1 MPSILHNIIVSRRI
15 NFFFFS
21 TQAGLA
27 AVELVVSA
35 TSFWGSTGPNFRA
48 RHPRTTNAKG
58 NRMREALITMPSARV
73 TWIATMFLLL
83 YMGVEVGLGGWI
95 VTFMLRVR
103 HASPFA
109 SGMSETGFWLG
120 MTVGRVVLGFVTPRL
135 GENLA
140 ILVRS
145 MLLVSQSPGYGET

>member
-1 MPSILHNIIVSRRI
+1 MLPILYNIIVSKKI
-15 NFFFFS
+15 NSFS
-21 TQAGLA
+21 SQAGLA
-27 AVELVVSA
+27 AIELVVSA
-35 TSFWGSTGPNFRA
+35 SSFWGSTGSHFRA
-48 RHPRTTNAKG
+48 RHPRTTDANG
-58 NRMREALITMPSARV
+58 NRMREALIIMPSARV
-73 TWIATMFLLL
+73 TWIATIFLLL
-83 YMGVEVGLGGWI
+83 YTGVEVGLGGWI

-145 MLLVSQSPGYGET
+145 VLLAIWFPDQGEL

>member
-1 MPSILHNIIVSRRI
+1 MLPIPHNVTVSKNI
-15 NFFFFS
+15 NFSS
-21 TQAGLA
+21 TQVGLA
-27 AVELVVSA
+27 AIELVVSA
-35 TSFWGSTGPNFRA
+35 SSFWNSTGSHFRA
-48 RHPRTTNAKG
+48 RHPRTTDAKG
-58 NRMREALITMPSARV
+58 NRMREALIAMPSARV
-73 TWIATMFLLL
+73 TWIATFFLLL
-83 YMGVEVGLGGWI
+83 YVGVEVGLGGWI

-145 MLLVSQSPGYGET
+145 MSLSPDHGELYQN

>member
-1 MPSILHNIIVSRRI
+1 
-15 NFFFFS
+15 
-21 TQAGLA
+21 
-27 AVELVVSA
+27 
-35 TSFWGSTGPNFRA
+35 
-48 RHPRTTNAKG
+48 
-58 NRMREALITMPSARV
+58 MREALITMPSARV
-73 TWIATMFLLL
+73 TWITTIFLLL

-109 SGMSETGFWLG
+109 SGMSGTGFWLG

-140 ILVRS
+140 ILVRAMILAIS
-145 MLLVSQSPGYGET
+145 SSDRGELD